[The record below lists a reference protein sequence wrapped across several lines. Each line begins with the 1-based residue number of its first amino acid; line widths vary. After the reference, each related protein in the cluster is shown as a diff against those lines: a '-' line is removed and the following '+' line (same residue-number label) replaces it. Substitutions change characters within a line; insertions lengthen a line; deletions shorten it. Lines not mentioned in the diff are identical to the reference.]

1 MKWLLITL
9 VFLFFFC
16 QEGKYQDL
24 MKNGQAVLKAEK
36 KFIFHMKPFLDKD
49 KDEVR
54 EDIVKEIEQFNDQ
67 MDKLFEEY
75 EMIRM
80 KYKNEKLLSD
90 GNVREISEELKKTN
104 NALFDILG
112 KLKIDYIKDRE
123 VLELIKKNDR
133 IYNRKW

>member
-1 MKWLLITL
+1 
-9 VFLFFFC
+9 
-16 QEGKYQDL
+16 
-24 MKNGQAVLKAEK
+24 
-36 KFIFHMKPFLDKD
+36 MKPFLDKD

-54 EDIVKEIEQFNDQ
+54 EDVVKEIEQFNDQ
-67 MDKLFEEY
+67 MEKLFEEY

-90 GNVREISEELKKTN
+90 GNVKEISEELKKTN
-104 NALFDILG
+104 NALFDIFG